1 MHACKIAIA
10 AFALLIG
17 APAFAGDLG
26 GQRSSLVPLG
36 AVMANNPSWTGSYV
50 SAGVGYSTTDVFG
63 LELGEHIAY
72 TAGIGYDY
80 RIPNTRLVA
89 GLMADYTFPGEAS
102 GFSDALNGSWY
113 VGGRLGALLSDSL
126 LAYGSAG
133 YTGTDMSGASIP
145 DDFEGLTLGAGA
157 ELLVTQHVSLKLDW
171 RHINNGN
178 VDGIDMAT
186 LSTDEVRAFLSYRF

>member
-1 MHACKIAIA
+1 MHAFKIAIA

-133 YTGTDMSGASIP
+133 YTRTDVDGGKDIP

-171 RHINNGN
+171 RHINEG
-178 VDGIDMAT
+178 DMGGAT